1 MARWLKLLLWLGVA
15 LLGAGALAIVAFARG
30 EPVNALWIVTAGLC
44 ATAISYRF
52 YSRWLAVKVLELDD
66 NRATPALVVD
76 DGKDFVPT
84 NRWMAFGHH
93 FAAIAG
99 PGPLVGPVL
108 AAQFGYLPG
117 TLWILIGA
125 TLGGGVH
132 DMIVLFASVRR
143 RGKTLGQM
151 VKEEIG
157 SAVGALAMLSVLSI
171 MVILLAVLALVV
183 VQALAKSPWGVFTM
197 ATTIPVALIMGIGLR
212 SGKIGVGVMT
222 VFGLAGLLFGVW
234 GGQFL
239 HQYPMIESW
248 FQHDQKWLA
257 WAIMLYGLA
266 ASALPVWLLLTPRDY
281 LSTFLKLGAVAALAV
296 AVVIIHPTLQMPALS
311 RFIDGSGLVFAG
323 PVFPFVCI
331 TIACGA
337 VSGFHSLIASG
348 TTPKMI
354 EREARIRSIGY
365 GAMVTEMMVA
375 LMALIAASV
384 LSPGQYFA
392 INAKGTPTEV
402 VAKVSAAGFPVT
414 QGEMTKLASDL
425 GETTMF
431 NRAGGAPTFAVG
443 MAHMFSRLTSNPTA
457 LALWYHFAIMFEA
470 LFILTTIDA
479 GTRVGRFLLQD
490 FLGQLWRPLG
500 NTQSLG
506 ANLFASVLLVS
517 AWGWFLY
524 QGVLDPLGGI
534 NSLWPLFGLANQLL
548 SVIALCLG
556 TTILIKMGK
565 ARYAWTTVG
574 PLVFMIVV
582 TFSAGWM
589 KIFSRRSAD
598 RLPERRADARR
609 ESGGAADERR
619 LRAAGRHLPAQ
630 RPGRGSFPPPRA
642 PDRARLRAGMVA
654 PAPREQT
661 SGAARE
667 RVRPVGRDSLGR
679 ETNARKTNAR
689 GREGVDGT
697 ADRAVSR
704 DRSAR
709 GDRGAARENAAR
721 QFPARRFWECD
732 RALSAGPVA
741 RALGVRGAYG
751 SSRLG
756 AAEERRDALSR
767 VGGGAFPRQPAN
779 EKLWRL
785 RDVGFAGVRSARP
798 ENLLAHLR

>member
-1 MARWLKLLLWLGVA
+1 MSRILRLPLWLAIGA
-15 LLGAGALAIVAFARG
+15 LGATAVAILALSRK
-30 EPVNALWIVTAGLC
+30 EPVNALWIVIAGLC

-52 YSRWLAVKVLELDD
+52 YSKWLAAKVLVLNDE
-66 NRATPALVVD
+66 RATPALVVD

-151 VKEEIG
+151 VKDEIG
-157 SAVGALAMLSVLSI
+157 SGVGALALISVLAI
-171 MVILLAVLALVV
+171 MIILLAVLALVV

-197 ATTIPVALIMGIGLR
+197 AMTIPIALVMGIGLR
-212 SGKIGVGVMT
+212 SGRVGVGLVT
-222 VFGLAGLLFGVW
+222 LFGLLGLIGAVW

-239 HQYPMIESW
+239 HQFPGIENW
-248 FQHDQKWLA
+248 FRQDQKWLA
-257 WAIMLYGLA
+257 WAVMIYGFA

-281 LSTFLKLGAVAALAV
+281 LSTFLKLGTVAALAV
-296 AVVIIHPTLQMPALS
+296 AVIIIHPTLQMPALS
-311 RFIDGSGLVFAG
+311 RFIDGTGLVFAG

-348 TTPKMI
+348 TTPKML
-354 EREARIRSIGY
+354 ERESRIRDIGY

-375 LMALIAASV
+375 LMAIIAACV

-392 INAKGTPTEV
+392 INAKGTPNEV

-414 QGEMTKLASDL
+414 ETEMQQLAHNL
-425 GETTMF
+425 GEDTMF
-431 NRAGGAPTFAVG
+431 SRAGGAPTFAVG
-443 MAHMFSRLTSNPTA
+443 MAHMFARVSASPTA

-490 FLGQLWRPLG
+490 LLGNLWRPLG
-500 NTQSLG
+500 DTRSLG
-506 ANLFASVLLVS
+506 ANLLASVLLVG

-524 QGVLDPLGGI
+524 QGVIDPLGGI

-556 TTILIKMGK
+556 TTILIKMRK
-565 ARYAWTTVG
+565 ARYVWTTVL
-574 PLVFMIVV
+574 PLLFMVVV
-582 TFSAGWM
+582 TFSAGYLKVFSPDP
-589 KIFSRRSAD
+589 KIGFLSGARMLDAKVAAAPVNVDFARQATIWRID
-598 RLPERRADARR
+598 ALVALAFLVLVFLIVAGCAWQWWRL
-609 ESGGAADERR
+609 
-619 LRAAGRHLPAQ
+619 L
-630 RPGRGSFPPPRA
+630 RGS
-642 PDRARLRAGMVA
+642 
-654 PAPREQT
+654 
-661 SGAARE
+661 
-667 RVRPVGRDSLGR
+667 
-679 ETNARKTNAR
+679 
-689 GREGVDGT
+689 
-697 ADRAVSR
+697 RAVVLHES
-704 DRSAR
+704 
-709 GDRGAARENAAR
+709 E
-721 QFPARRFWECD
+721 FVP
-732 RALSAGPVA
+732 
-741 RALGVRGAYG
+741 
-751 SSRLG
+751 
-756 AAEERRDALSR
+756 
-767 VGGGAFPRQPAN
+767 
-779 EKLWRL
+779 
-785 RDVGFAGVRSARP
+785 
-798 ENLLAHLR
+798 LAQLQAVNR